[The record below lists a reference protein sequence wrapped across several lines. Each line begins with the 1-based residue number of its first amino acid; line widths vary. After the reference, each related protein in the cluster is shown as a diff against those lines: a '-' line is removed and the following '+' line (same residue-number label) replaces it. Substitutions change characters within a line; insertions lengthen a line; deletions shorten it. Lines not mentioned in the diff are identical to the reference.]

1 MNTNT
6 HTTPP
11 PLPLSRAAEPCTR
24 VVRLAAGSRHVV
36 QMEAPTA
43 SEQNSAVMV
52 LFCGD
57 APLATSSGSS
67 SGSGNPY
74 PHKEE
79 VTLSLLAQ
87 LIREPAFTTLR
98 TRGQLGYIVSAF
110 EMALGGGR
118 GGTVGCIGLKVLS
131 KTHAPAAVETKALDF
146 LATFSDRYLQL
157 KEEET
162 AAEEGGEGTE
172 KGAAEGTNDDDDDD
186 DDDADAGV
194 VGITA
199 GEFAKAKAAL
209 SAKLLQPPKRLAN
222 ESAQWWGEVQFGDE
236 QWGRYEHLAEAL
248 ESVSLG
254 DVRDLYRRLVLD
266 PATRRHFSAHVH
278 CRKHPIVPLEPDA
291 SGRGVFTTP
300 AVPLTKDEAM
310 QWRAAQPLFA
320 GE

>member
-1 MNTNT
+1 M
-6 HTTPP
+6 
-11 PLPLSRAAEPCTR
+11 
-24 VVRLAAGSRHVV
+24 
-36 QMEAPTA
+36 
-43 SEQNSAVMV
+43 
-52 LFCGD
+52 
-57 APLATSSGSS
+57 
-67 SGSGNPY
+67 
-74 PHKEE
+74 
-79 VTLSLLAQ
+79 
-87 LIREPAFTTLR
+87 
-98 TRGQLGYIVSAF
+98 
-110 EMALGGGR
+110 
-118 GGTVGCIGLKVLS
+118 
-131 KTHAPAAVETKALDF
+131 
-146 LATFSDRYLQL
+146 
-157 KEEET
+157 
-162 AAEEGGEGTE
+162 
-172 KGAAEGTNDDDDDD
+172 
-186 DDDADAGV
+186 